1 MIDRLPASFA
11 ARRRTR
17 KLLVLCDIVG
27 AEGGTESML
36 SRVLSELNERSNIAI
51 AVRGRDVRDATAFG
65 VAAEEI
71 AWGGDEEPSNV
82 LAAVRVAETI
92 AALRPDTVLLSS
104 VFDPAV
110 VRAAR
115 RAPRAI
121 AHVHDHRA
129 FCPSGDRIYPQFRTM
144 CSQKMGA
151 ACVVNSLVRGCVEGP
166 RRGTFRRLHARQTLR
181 DALCRLD
188 GINVDSAFMAE
199 LCEANGI
206 PLERIAILAP
216 PVDPQALATPPAA
229 MPPERRVL
237 FAGRLVR
244 DKGLDSLVRALAHIP
259 KASRPKL
266 DVAGAPTRESSA
278 TVDAARAQGVEIRVL
293 GRQND
298 AGLVN
303 AIDAARVIAIPSL
316 WPEPFGMMGIEAYAR
331 GRPVVAYAV
340 GGIPE
345 WIGDGGIAVRRGDEA
360 AFARAIADVLDEDRW
375 AQFATAARRRA
386 LHYTARGHADRLLAI
401 LFPD

>member
-278 TVDAARAQGVEIRVL
+278 TVDAAR
-293 GRQND
+293 
-298 AGLVN
+298 
-303 AIDAARVIAIPSL
+303 VIAIPSL